1 MFFWRDKGYR
11 SRPEYFF
18 CGHLKNKG
26 GFLRPVYALP
36 IYAKSVFLRNI
47 NGPDILIQPNPGIL
61 RTIAQFVM
69 DRFVNQVLTK
79 SSHFPAKKMMVWY
92 DSRPENRVATKIFIN

>member
-18 CGHLKNKG
+18 FAGTQKKMRFSTPCICAPRL
-26 GFLRPVYALP
+26 F
-36 IYAKSVFLRNI
+36 KSVFLRNI
-47 NGPDILIQPNPGIL
+47 NSPDILIQPNPGVL
-61 RTIAQFVM
+61 LTIAQFVM

-79 SSHFPAKKMMVWY
+79 SNHFPAKKMMVWY